1 MEHPGNIRLQI
12 EQIGLTCD
20 ETSYQL
26 SVVSCLL
33 SAKRNRTLD
42 TIIKTQKTHNRK
54 SIIDKNNVYGTNY
67 QHSNNGRNGG

>member
-1 MEHPGNIRLQI
+1 MEHPGNIRLPI

-20 ETSYQL
+20 DIGCQLTVVRYQ
-26 SVVSCLL
+26 L